1 MSRCPAAAASCGR
14 WWDVSSHDVIILLLS
29 PYFNRKLVQI
39 ANIFRP
45 FRLFAY
51 RFSRCKRR
59 RGGVFGG
66 PGLKLGRI
74 GDGSWRCLVPGSSCA
89 VAGRA
94 GAGAGIMRPGGVWGG
109 LAGLCRA
116 GLALGIYPITYYVSR
131 SAVGGRPAGCLPVWV
146 FFVLVVWRGFVSS
159 SV

>member
-66 PGLKLGRI
+66 PGPDRGRNWGFGFGLGWIVSALGAWLILCGGGPGWGWSWDHAAGRRLGRF
-74 GDGSWRCLVPGSSCA
+74 GWACAGPGWYWAFTLLPTMLVGQ
-89 VAGRA
+89 R
-94 GAGAGIMRPGGVWGG
+94 W
-109 LAGLCRA
+109 
-116 GLALGIYPITYYVSR
+116 
-131 SAVGGRPAGCLPVWV
+131 AVGLLAVWL
-146 FFVLVVWRGFVSS
+146 FGFSLCW
-159 SV
+159 